1 MTKVRLAHM
10 AKPRMTREGK
20 LRKLRKT
27 NDQAIRDLIRR
38 RLALPLEKR
47 TNFCVSVSAFVV
59 PASDSKKFFTPPP
72 LGVYS
77 EIRARHRALHPTKGG
92 PATNA

>member
-1 MTKVRLAHM
+1 MIKVRLTHM

-38 RLALPLEKR
+38 RLVLPMDKR
-47 TNFCVSVSAFVV
+47 TNFLRKRIGICSSC
-59 PASDSKKFFTPPP
+59 
-72 LGVYS
+72 L
-77 EIRARHRALHPTKGG
+77 
-92 PATNA
+92 